1 MNLLSHK
8 YLFAGCLL
16 IAGTLSA
23 WGQSA
28 PSLAIRIDDLGA
40 FHSVNEACI
49 ETYQSGIARSV
60 EVMPVAAWYPEAVR
74 LLKENPGL
82 DAGLHLVIT
91 SEWENVKWRPL
102 THCPSLTDENGYFYP
117 MMGPNP
123 AYPGQSVMENKWDIK
138 EVEQEF
144 RAQIEM
150 ALRNIPQLSHMTGHM
165 LSTGFTKEVN
175 ELVIRLAKEYN
186 LPSIDRMDSPQDYQF
201 TYIGYDG
208 PNRTS
213 AEKEESF
220 ICSLNKLEAVYT
232 IVQEEQ
238 SHFFLGFTEYHSRYD
253 QLTTEDFQ
261 NFVWN
266 RKTQERWKGYTP
278 LNRHAELTE
287 PDMSH
292 VTTSQEM
299 TEKSKEYFEKIV
311 ELTKKEGITLALIS
325 GPYLL
330 EERDQEV
337 YNSIGQL
344 AEKDG
349 LLFWNTNT
357 PAHYREMGLD
367 FSTDYADHA
376 HLNEAGG
383 AKYTAYLGKW
393 LSQNYSFPDRRGQ
406 KGYESWENQLMKSGE

>member
-175 ELVIRLAKEYN
+175 ELVLRLAKEYN

-220 ICSLNKLEAVYT
+220 IRSLNKLEA
-232 IVQEEQ
+232 
-238 SHFFLGFTEYHSRYD
+238 GKRY
-253 QLTTEDFQ
+253 L
-261 NFVWN
+261 
-266 RKTQERWKGYTP
+266 K
-278 LNRHAELTE
+278 
-287 PDMSH
+287 
-292 VTTSQEM
+292 
-299 TEKSKEYFEKIV
+299 
-311 ELTKKEGITLALIS
+311 
-325 GPYLL
+325 
-330 EERDQEV
+330 
-337 YNSIGQL
+337 
-344 AEKDG
+344 
-349 LLFWNTNT
+349 
-357 PAHYREMGLD
+357 
-367 FSTDYADHA
+367 
-376 HLNEAGG
+376 
-383 AKYTAYLGKW
+383 
-393 LSQNYSFPDRRGQ
+393 
-406 KGYESWENQLMKSGE
+406 